1 MTARLLKIA
10 FFVTLVS
17 VLLAGLSTLHAQT
30 QVETLVIETASA
42 PIRFDVEVMR
52 TEAERQR
59 GLMGRAYLPE
69 QRGMLFDFGAPEEVR
84 MWMKDT
90 PLPLDIIFIRAD
102 GTIARITKGEPFS
115 TRVLPSGEPVLGV
128 LELNGGTSAKL
139 NIQPGNVVR
148 HKLFGTVK

>member
-1 MTARLLKIA
+1 MIARRLRVSFFIA
-10 FFVTLVS
+10 LVS
-17 VLLAGLSTLHAQT
+17 FALVRPALLYAAAL
-30 QVETLVIETASA
+30 ETLIIENASG
-42 PIRFDVEVMR
+42 PISFEVEVMR
-52 TEAERQR
+52 TDAERQR

-69 QRGMLFDFGAPEEVR
+69 KRGMLFDFGAPEDVR

-90 PLPLDIIFIRAD
+90 PLPLDIIFIRSD

-115 TRVLPSGEPVLGV
+115 TRVLPSGEPVLAV